1 MERWCRYFEYQRGIM
16 VCMIVFIIK
25 NGKFIIKKSDFIIK
39 KHKYIIKT
47 MLSSLWIPGAE
58 YTRKPNGTGSTRL
71 EKAG

>member
-1 MERWCRYFEYQRGIM
+1 MSRGIM

-25 NGKFIIKKSDFIIK
+25 NGKFIIKKSDFIIINQQFIIK

-47 MLSSLWIPGAE
+47 MLSSLWIPGGV

>member
-1 MERWCRYFEYQRGIM
+1 MYDRFYYQKWQIYYQKIR
-16 VCMIVFIIK
+16 FYYH
-25 NGKFIIKKSDFIIK
+25 KSAIYYK

-47 MLSSLWIPGAE
+47 MLSSLWIPGGV